1 MSVKFKITLNDEQKK
16 AKELILQN
24 TISVLHGKAG
34 SGKTL
39 LACQIALDGLTKK
52 EYKKIVITRPTVSKE
67 DIGYLPGD
75 LREKMQ
81 PWISPIVTNFYLLY
95 DKFKIDQWI
104 GDGTIEIAPVSFMR
118 GLTFLDACI
127 IVDEAQNITDEQ
139 MEMIVTRIGLNSRMI
154 ICGDVSQ
161 IDLKHKGDSGFK
173 FICDCV
179 DKIPGMLGYE
189 LKTNHRHDIVDHLV
203 AAYAKKYQEEKEK
216 AKPKRKHKE
225 HEDEQG

>member
-1 MSVKFKITLNDEQKK
+1 MFRMRTCNNDRE
-16 AKELILQN
+16 AKSIKN
-24 TISVLHGKAG
+24 
-34 SGKTL
+34 
-39 LACQIALDGLTKK
+39 D
-52 EYKKIVITRPTVSKE
+52 YKKIVITRPTVSKE